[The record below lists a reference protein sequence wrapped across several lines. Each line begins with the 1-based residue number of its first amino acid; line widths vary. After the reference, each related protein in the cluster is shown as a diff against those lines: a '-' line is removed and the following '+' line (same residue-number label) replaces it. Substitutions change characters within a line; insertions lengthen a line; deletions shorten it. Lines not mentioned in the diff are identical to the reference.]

1 MPQCIAALDRETRV
15 RRWLLLAGIG
25 LPGLLGLALAAI
37 WFSYDVD
44 QHRAALE
51 TAVSEATGRAFRIAG
66 ELRLSRGWPPALSA
80 TSVSLANADWAGDE
94 PLVAAERVD
103 IRIALLPLLS
113 GTIDIRHVAV
123 DGSAIRLARHSEHGA
138 NWHLAGSADEPSD
151 AGWSLRLPRSAI
163 LRDARITYQ
172 PDERAEA
179 GQATVSRLTLR
190 APGLLRP
197 MKLTLEGR
205 YRERDLRIDASL
217 DPWQQLREADADY
230 RIHEFDWQ
238 LGDSNLTGS
247 GRLVRDGERPRLTGA
262 LTSDAFDLRP
272 FQGEAAKSGDDRL
285 IPEAPIPLAPLQAL
299 DAAIELT
306 AGRVISNGLV
316 LEELDATLALEAG
329 QLRLDPIRATLAGGK
344 LAATLGLDA
353 GASPPILALD
363 VQLDGFRPGEL
374 PSLQDADLIE
384 GAPSDFRLQGEGA
397 GSSPA
402 AVAGNFNGDLQL
414 SVGRGT
420 LGNNAANVIGADVVF
435 SVLQQINPL
444 ADEEARTDLMCA
456 ALKLAI
462 KDGVAQGEKAIG
474 MQTDKVN
481 VLGNAVIDL
490 ASEAVAIRVKPTARS
505 GIGVNLGTL
514 AGGFSIG
521 GTLTRPRPTSG
532 DLTAKLQAAG
542 RVGAAITTGGLSLI
556 AEGAFDRTFA
566 TDDPC
571 GVVLS
576 DGASESA
583 EPGILERAGDKARD
597 LFDGLFGQ

>member
-1 MPQCIAALDRETRV
+1 MHV
-15 RRWLLLAGIG
+15 RRWLLVAGFG
-25 LPGLLGLALAAI
+25 LPGLLLLALVGI
-37 WFSYDVD
+37 WLFYNVG

-51 TAVSEATGRAFRIAG
+51 TAVSEAIGRDFRIG
-66 ELRLSRGWPPALSA
+66 GDLRLDRGWPPALSA
-80 TSVSLANADWAGDE
+80 ASVSLANADWADNG
-94 PLVAAERVD
+94 PLIAAERID
-103 IRIALLPLLS
+103 IGVALLPLLS
-113 GTIDIRHVAV
+113 GTIDLRDVTVTGAQV
-123 DGSAIRLARHSEHGA
+123 RLARHSEHGA
-138 NWHLAGSADEPSD
+138 NWQLGRSPADAAEGDDES
-151 AGWSLRLPRSAI
+151 GWTVGFPRTVT
-163 LRDARITYQ
+163 LRDAQVVYR
-172 PDERAEA
+172 PDERTEAE
-179 GQATVSRLTLR
+179 QATVSRLTLQ
-190 APGLLRP
+190 APGANRP
-197 MKLTLEGR
+197 MTLELEGR
-205 YRERDLRIDASL
+205 YRERALQIDARM
-217 DPWQQLREADADY
+217 DAWQRLRDTDAEY
-230 RIHEFDWQ
+230 RVHAFDWR
-238 LGDSNLTGS
+238 LGESDLSGS
-247 GRLVRDGERPRLTGA
+247 GRLVRGGERPRLTGE
-262 LTSDAFDLRP
+262 LTSDQFDLRP
-272 FQGEAAKSGDDRL
+272 FQGEAAKSGEDRL
-285 IPEAPIPLAPLQAL
+285 ISDTPMPLAPLQAL
-299 DAAIELT
+299 DADIDVT

-316 LEELDATLALEAG
+316 LEDLETTLALDAG
-329 QLRLDPIRATLAGGK
+329 KLRIDPIRAQLAGGQ
-344 LAATLGLDA
+344 LEATLGLDA
-353 GASPPILALD
+353 NPSPPVLALG
-363 VQLDGFRPGEL
+363 VQLADFRPGEL
-374 PSLQDADLIE
+374 PALADADLIDA
-384 GAPSDFRLQGEGA
+384 APSDFRLQGEGA

-420 LGNNAANVIGADVVF
+420 LGNNATNVIGADVVF

-444 ADEEARTDLMCA
+444 ADEEARTDLVCA

-462 KDGVAQGEKAIG
+462 KDGVAQGEKAIA

-571 GVVLS
+571 GVVLA

-583 EPGILERAGDKARD
+583 KPGILERAGDKARD

>member
-1 MPQCIAALDRETRV
+1 M

-25 LPGLLGLALAAI
+25 LPGLLCLTLTGI
-37 WFSYDVD
+37 WFFYDVD

-51 TAVSEATGRAFRIAG
+51 SALSDAAGRGFRIEG
-66 ELRLSRGWPPALSA
+66 ELRLNRGWPPALSA

-94 PLVAAERVD
+94 PLIAAERVD

-113 GTIDIRHVAV
+113 RTIDIRHVAV
-123 DGSAIRLARHSEHGA
+123 AGAAIRLARHSDHGA
-138 NWHLAGSADEPSD
+138 NWKLAESADEASDADSD
-151 AGWSLRLPRSAI
+151 AGWALRFPRSAI

-179 GQATVSRLTLR
+179 EQASVSRVTLR
-190 APGLLRP
+190 APGLVRP
-197 MKLTLEGR
+197 MTLALEGR

-217 DPWQQLREADADY
+217 DPWQQLGEADADY
-230 RIHEFDWQ
+230 RVHEFDWQ

-247 GRLVRDGERPRLTGA
+247 GRLVRDGARPRLTGE
-262 LTSDAFDLRP
+262 LTSDELDLRP
-272 FQGEAAKSGDDRL
+272 FQGQAAKSGEDRL
-285 IPEAPIPLAPLQAL
+285 IPDTPIPLAPLQAL
-299 DAAIELT
+299 DADIKFT

-344 LAATLGLDA
+344 LEAGLGLDA
-353 GASPPILALD
+353 GPSPPLLAVD
-363 VQLDGFRPGEL
+363 VQLDDFRPGEL
-374 PSLQDADLIE
+374 PALQNADLIDD
-384 GAPSDFRLQGEGA
+384 APSDFRLQGEGA
-397 GSSPA
+397 GGSPA

-420 LGNNAANVIGADVVF
+420 LGNNAANIIGADVVF
-435 SVLQQINPL
+435 SLLQQINPL

-456 ALKLAI
+456 ALTLAI

-521 GTLTRPRPTSG
+521 GTLTGPRPTSG
-532 DLTAKLQAAG
+532 DLTAKLQAVG
-542 RVGAAITTGGLSLI
+542 RIGAAITTGGLSLI

-571 GVVLS
+571 GVVLA
-576 DGASESA
+576 DGTSESA
-583 EPGILERAGDKARD
+583 ESGILERAGDKARD